1 VTILAIGVQHTTGPL
16 EVLERLTVNETDL
29 PKLLHGLVSR
39 TDIREAVVVSTCNR
53 TEIYAVTER
62 FHDAYADVR
71 DALCEVG
78 SLAPEDLHPHLF
90 SHHDTAAI
98 SHLFSV
104 AAGLD
109 SAVLGESEIQGQLR
123 RAWDAAR
130 EGGAAGPVLNGLFR
144 HALEV
149 GKRVRTETAIG
160 RGTASVSHAAVEM
173 AQDRLGSLD
182 GTHVL
187 VVGAGEVGEGVVTA
201 LAGAGAGSVTVLN
214 RTVAR
219 GEALAQRVGASTGS
233 LDELEDRLAVSDVVV
248 TCLGAGATTI
258 TTDMVTSATQARAG
272 RPVLMVDLGLPRDVD
287 AAVGLLEAV
296 TLLDLDDLR
305 DWASRGLEAR
315 RAEMD
320 RVWEIVV
327 DERER
332 YQVDATARQAAPLV
346 SALRDRAE
354 RIRTEEIDR
363 FRSRLEGLD
372 EDQRDAVE
380 ALTRSMLAKLL
391 HEPSVRLRAE
401 AGTPRGDRHA
411 AAVRDLFDLD

>member
-1 VTILAIGVQHTTGPL
+1 
-16 EVLERLTVNETDL
+16 
-29 PKLLHGLVSR
+29 
-39 TDIREAVVVSTCNR
+39 
-53 TEIYAVTER
+53 
-62 FHDAYADVR
+62 
-71 DALCEVG
+71 
-78 SLAPEDLHPHLF
+78 
-90 SHHDTAAI
+90 
-98 SHLFSV
+98 
-104 AAGLD
+104 
-109 SAVLGESEIQGQLR
+109 
-123 RAWDAAR
+123 
-130 EGGAAGPVLNGLFR
+130 
-144 HALEV
+144 
-149 GKRVRTETAIG
+149 
-160 RGTASVSHAAVEM
+160 M